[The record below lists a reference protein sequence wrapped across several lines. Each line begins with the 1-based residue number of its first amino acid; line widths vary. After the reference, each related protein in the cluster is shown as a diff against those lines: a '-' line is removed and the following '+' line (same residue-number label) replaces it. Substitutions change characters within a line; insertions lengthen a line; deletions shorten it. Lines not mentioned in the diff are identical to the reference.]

1 MPLASR
7 ARPLQPRSG
16 AGGSSGSGSG
26 NTGKWDLQG
35 REEKPE
41 KPLGRAPKARVCYI
55 CGRQYMVH
63 SFPIHE
69 KQCIK
74 LFEDREAQKPKKQ
87 RKPVPQDPITLLKSQ
102 AQARGHLKHLDGEVL
117 GQQQA
122 LHVLD
127 SHSSSSTGGMELDFS
142 LDAINAASQT
152 SYSSATLSKCK
163 NCDRTFLPEK
173 LVMHNKMCTRT
184 NPARRVGQKVSADL
198 KTEVAMLEAS
208 LGPSRMAPR
217 AGRGNGGGNSSKG
230 GGGRGSDSGSGSG
243 SGSGPSTNWRSKSG
257 AFRAAILYVYIYCG
271 CLWVSHSLS
280 LSLSVMHIHTNLSLT
295 PLLYLQVLQKSVTR

>member
-7 ARPLQPRSG
+7 ARPAQPRSG

-87 RKPVPQDPITLLKSQ
+87 RKSVPQDPITLLKSQ
-102 AQARGHLKHLDGEVL
+102 AQARGRPKHLDGEVL
-117 GQQQA
+117 GQQQ
-122 LHVLD
+122 
-127 SHSSSSTGGMELDFS
+127 LDFS

-152 SYSSATLSKCK
+152 SYSSATLSKCM

-173 LVMHNKMCTRT
+173 LVKHNKMCTRA
-184 NPARRVGQKVSADL
+184 NPARRVGQKVSVDL
-198 KTEVAMLEAS
+198 KAEVATLEAS

-217 AGRGNGGGNSSKG
+217 AGRGNGGGNSS
-230 GGGRGSDSGSGSG
+230 GGGRGSDTG

-257 AFRAAILYVYIYCG
+257 AFRAAIQYVYIYCG
-271 CLWVSHSLS
+271 CLCVSLPP
-280 LSLSVMHIHTNLSLT
+280 SLSVMHIHTNLSLT
-295 PLLYLQVLQKSVTR
+295 PLLYLQVRQKSVTR